1 MSKKHVQ
8 QRTSHPYTLTPK
20 GEQLLREDGFGTQ
33 PKLIAQ
39 ALHRK
44 GQATRQELAEAIK
57 SKVETRQPVARVV
70 SFYLTT
76 WKSQGIVKAAKQKA
90 KKTPKAE
97 KAQQAVAAVA

>member
-1 MSKKHVQ
+1 MSKKNA
-8 QRTSHPYTLTPK
+8 RTYRLTPK
-20 GEQLLREDGFGTQ
+20 GEQLLREDGFGNQ

-44 GQATRQELAEAIK
+44 GQATSAELAEAIK

-76 WKSQGIVKAAKQKA
+76 WKSEGIVKAAKQKA
-90 KKTPKAE
+90 RGAKKTPRAE
-97 KAQQAVAAVA
+97 RAPRAVAAA